1 MQSPCKPRLEN
12 LRKISTAQTHD
23 VTIFVYMHSASSRFY
38 ITEKVAKIRRR
49 KIEFESR
56 VEIVDLLD
64 ASLTFD
70 DVSPLEKQHN
80 KRLQQVDRVYSQ
92 WS

>member
-1 MQSPCKPRLEN
+1 M
-12 LRKISTAQTHD
+12 
-23 VTIFVYMHSASSRFY
+23 
-38 ITEKVAKIRRR
+38 
-49 KIEFESR
+49 
-56 VEIVDLLD
+56 EIVDLLD